1 MKAIDFGKRLKEL
14 RKQKNLRQEEL
25 ADLLGCTNTTISKW
39 ENNVG
44 MPDLYYLKRISE
56 IFNTNLDSLLKD
68 TPIFKKKHRKEIIL
82 ITIIVLEAIALLF
95 CLINLKNK
103 KALLYEM
110 KTANEEIKLHG
121 YLITQHDLMIFNIYD
136 LQRNNDYTGTKED
149 IIPEGFQ
156 TEIKL
161 GDDSI
166 MNKEYKN
173 SDRETLSEI
182 ISHYEITFKYRKT
195 YANEPIT
202 IYFRYLVNDK
212 AQEIKMP
219 INISEQN
226 NRK

>member
-14 RKQKNLRQEEL
+14 RKQKNLRQDEL

-68 TPIFKKKHRKEIIL
+68 TPIFKKKPKKDFLLISIIIL
-82 ITIIVLEAIALLF
+82 ETIALF
-95 CLINLKNK
+95 CCLINQKNK
-103 KALLYEM
+103 KEILYEM
-110 KTANEEIKLHG
+110 KTNNPEIKLHG
-121 YLITQHDLMIFNIYD
+121 YLITHKELMLFNIYD

-149 IIPEGFQ
+149 IIPEEFQ

-161 GDDSI
+161 GEDSI

-173 SDRETLSEI
+173 NENETLSEI
-182 ISHYEITFKYRKT
+182 ISKYEMTFRYRKT
-195 YANEPIT
+195 YHNEPIT
-202 IYFRYLVNDK
+202 IYFRYLYNNETK
-212 AQEIKMP
+212 EIKIP
-219 INISEQN
+219 VNINQHNI
-226 NRK
+226 